1 MKNYVTAICT
11 MIFAIV
17 LFSSCNKNNDSIVG
31 KWELQLAVK
40 ETISNANPN
49 DIQTDTLSLEKTSSN
64 LLQFKKNGKARFT
77 GIDLRENKVIY
88 NELYDWSISG
98 DNKILYLTNGI
109 SGEDD
114 LGDQEI
120 EILSL
125 SGKQLVT
132 KAKKVESDFTYI
144 STNTYKRR

>member
-40 ETISNANPN
+40 ESISNANPN

-132 KAKKVESDFTYI
+132 KAKKVETEFTYI